1 MLVGPLHLKEF
12 GQLRAVKDVHLTSK
26 VVYGALGTLAMGDSQ
41 SVDLAQSC
49 HVGMALEHDI
59 VDADSLTTMYKPVP
73 RSSAVVGL
81 VIDDFIALS
90 KVKVGSFQKGQSEGA
105 KRARRMQEV

>member
-12 GQLRAVKDVHLTSK
+12 GQLRSVKDVHLTSK

-41 SVDLAQSC
+41 AVDLAQSC
-49 HVGMALEHDI
+49 HVGMALQHDI

-73 RSSAVVGL
+73 RSSVMVGL
-81 VIDDFIALS
+81 A
-90 KVKVGSFQKGQSEGA
+90 A
-105 KRARRMQEV
+105 CH